1 MAPKLDEKSMTIAKQ
16 KIKEDQLNRS
26 HNWLDQKNQK
36 INHMK
41 HLDNTMKNEEILK
54 A

>member
-1 MAPKLDEKSMTIAKQ
+1 MAPKLDPKSMTIVKE

-36 INHMK
+36 LKNMK
-41 HLDNTMKNEEILK
+41 HLDNTMKNEEIQK